1 MMVSDRDSV
10 KIASGSVLSNEEI
23 VNNLVL
29 LDQLG
34 MLDDSRRVR
43 IFKEAIIQDYGSAV
57 KLFLGRSDFDI
68 VFDLVDNGYLNELI
82 MFHRSVKCLNVL
94 IEDPRFDASFN
105 YNQMLVFAINNDERR
120 MIRILVKDIRVLKYI
135 SLNMLRYQYFG
146 NLMESV
152 FNVDSVEDVI
162 RCIELL

>member
-10 KIASGSVLSNEEI
+10 KIAGGSVLSNEEI